1 MNTTTRLDELEIR
14 LSYAADALEQLNDV
28 VVRQQNLLELLTRE
42 VMSLKAQAEG
52 YAATTPGKPEEEI
65 PPHY

>member
-1 MNTTTRLDELEIR
+1 MSRIDELEIR
-14 LSYAADALEQLNDV
+14 LAYVTDALEQLNDV
-28 VVRQQNLLELLTRE
+28 VVRQQNIIELLTRE

-52 YAATTPGKPEEEI
+52 YAASSPGKPEEEI

>member
-1 MNTTTRLDELEIR
+1 MDVTTRLDELEIR
-14 LSYAADALEQLNDV
+14 LAYATDALEQLNDV

-52 YAATTPGKPEEEI
+52 YGQTGPGKPEEEI